1 MEVKMKKIKT
11 VKQVRTEKWYYELH
25 TLSSALHS
33 WVGCTLIMLGIM
45 LNICFLALVMCS
57 PTVSA
62 RENFTVCPA
71 SNIHLWVVKDSLVYC
86 SGCDDSFVICGT
98 LFGYRYLLETRTVK
112 ERESSSH
119 KWGWGR
125 TYFTRIMQPGKLWV
139 CNEVDVSITAGIY

>member
-1 MEVKMKKIKT
+1 MKKIKT

-71 SNIHLWVVKDSLVYC
+71 SNIHL
-86 SGCDDSFVICGT
+86 
-98 LFGYRYLLETRTVK
+98 
-112 ERESSSH
+112 
-119 KWGWGR
+119 
-125 TYFTRIMQPGKLWV
+125 
-139 CNEVDVSITAGIY
+139 